1 MKEKI
6 LYTALAT
13 ALLTLG
19 SCADHSRDFDACGQI
34 EATEVLVSAEANG
47 RIVSLQLTE
56 GDRLTAGQTVGVID
70 SVQTYLQKQELVR
83 KRSNT
88 QTKLVDIDRQLA
100 SQQAQLEKL
109 QADYKRYQALEA
121 RDAATQ
127 KQVDDLASQIAVT
140 RREMAAKKQT
150 YERNN
155 TGIREELA
163 LYDVQIAEKED
174 QLNKCRI
181 VAPIDGTVLTKF
193 AEAGELVTSGKSLFK
208 MADLKQV
215 YVRAY
220 LTTAQLAEVKLGDTV
235 QVPSIDGKV
244 EYTVP
249 EGTQSGTTFRL
260 RGKGI
265 QYLNGRGRG
274 DMYVKCEVEIPKKLN
289 KTQREAL
296 KKFEGTLKEE
306 NYEKR
311 KGFFKKLKDMFN
323 A

>member
-6 LYTALAT
+6 LYTVLAT

-100 SQQAQLEKL
+100 SQQAQLEKQ

-193 AEAGELVTSGKSLFK
+193 AEAGELVT
-208 MADLKQV
+208 
-215 YVRAY
+215 
-220 LTTAQLAEVKLGDTV
+220 
-235 QVPSIDGKV
+235 
-244 EYTVP
+244 
-249 EGTQSGTTFRL
+249 
-260 RGKGI
+260 
-265 QYLNGRGRG
+265 
-274 DMYVKCEVEIPKKLN
+274 
-289 KTQREAL
+289 
-296 KKFEGTLKEE
+296 
-306 NYEKR
+306 
-311 KGFFKKLKDMFN
+311 
-323 A
+323 